1 MRASR
6 RLAALALTIA
16 IGACGDG
23 GDPTGPDA
31 LVVAPGPFVAGMSY
45 FGRTQYVEYV
55 AGNLPIILTAPHG
68 GTLTPA
74 EIPDRVAAQCGGEA
88 TTVRDTNTEELV
100 REIGAAFFRATGK
113 YPHLVIN
120 RLHRRKLDANREITE
135 AACGA
140 QPAEIAFKE
149 FQAYVDSARGRVM
162 AEYGRGWY
170 TDLHGHGH
178 AVARLELGY
187 QLTAAELRLADV
199 ELNASPAYETRSSI
213 RTFSQQSPLPFAT
226 LVRGATSLGALFQ
239 AEGFRSVPSPGD
251 PAPLATEE
259 YFSGGYNVALW
270 GCARGGTICGV
281 QIESHFA
288 GVRDTAASRS
298 AVAASLVRVYGTYL
312 RQNFGLDLGNR

>member
-1 MRASR
+1 MRTAR
-6 RLAALALTIA
+6 FIAVALTVALA
-16 IGACGDG
+16 GCGDG

-31 LVVAPGPFVAGMSY
+31 LIVAPAGPFTAGTSY
-45 FGRTQYVEYV
+45 FGRSQYIEYI

-74 EIPDRVAAQCGGEA
+74 DIPDRVAEQCGGEA

-113 YPHLVIN
+113 YPHIVIN

-140 QPAEIAFKE
+140 EYAEIALKE

-162 AEYGRGWY
+162 AEFGRGWY

-187 QLTAAELRLADV
+187 QLTAAELRLSDATLDGS
-199 ELNASPAYETRSSI
+199 ATYETKSTI
-213 RTFSQQSPLPFAT
+213 RTFSQQSPLTFAT
-226 LVRGATSLGALFQ
+226 LLRGASSLGALFQ

-251 PAPLATEE
+251 AAPLATED
-259 YFSGGYNVALW
+259 YFTGGYNVGSW
-270 GCARGGTICGV
+270 GCVRGGTICGV
-281 QIESHFA
+281 QIESHFEV
-288 GVRDTAASRS
+288 VRDTAASR
-298 AVAASLVRVYGTYL
+298 AAFAAALVRVYGTYL
-312 RQNFGLDLGNR
+312 RQNFGLDLGIR